1 MPSGKQAAGVQDPP
15 SGGKIHTTA
24 PSSQPG
30 PSSGSGLPV
39 DRSCASHLRSGLE
52 TTGQKGEAQAEGKEE
67 AREPPAALRAAWQ
80 SHPTLAGLP
89 THAGST
95 LGYLRWR
102 VEPWAISQGSPA
114 LLEKPRASVPFR
126 QEDPAAISGLSVCCG
141 PGTELAVNLAPDL

>member
-1 MPSGKQAAGVQDPP
+1 MPSVLGQVQRP
-15 SGGKIHTTA
+15 
-24 PSSQPG
+24 
-30 PSSGSGLPV
+30 
-39 DRSCASHLRSGLE
+39 
-52 TTGQKGEAQAEGKEE
+52 TGQKGEAQAKGKEE

-114 LLEKPRASVPFR
+114 LLEKPRAGKCAFQTRSPGCYL
-126 QEDPAAISGLSVCCG
+126 SGLLSRGCPSAVGRALSWLWILPQICSSCWTQNYSQARSALCG
-141 PGTELAVNLAPDL
+141 LWTSTQPSNLLELGKKG